1 MELQAKYSN
10 DLFYELGIEFH
21 NENFAKPILKEMSS
35 AIQDL
40 FQLGDVKPK
49 EKLKRKILIWLYFK
63 QHHLQSLVKKPGFLQ
78 RTFYDLI
85 SNIYGYRI

>member
-21 NENFAKPILKEMSS
+21 NENFANHILSEMSIE
-35 AIQDL
+35 IQDK
-40 FQLGDVKPK
+40 FQLSNVKPK

-63 QHHLQSLVKKPGFLQ
+63 QHHIHSLVKKPGFLQ
-78 RTFYDLI
+78 RTFYELI